1 MMKVVTLSS
10 AKGGSGK
17 SSLTLNI
24 SGRKGLKHRVL
35 VLDLDE
41 QKNTTSVLRETR
53 DLNTIY
59 DVLTHKVH
67 IKDAIKPS
75 RFKNV
80 DYIPASAKISTL
92 SVEKLAIKRLL
103 QDIYNEYDFVV
114 IDTPPSIKLTV
125 VQSAY
130 VASNLVMI
138 PTILDKFSS
147 ANLMVLF
154 NDIRKLNIKTEIKIV
169 PSMMVKNSKLHNNV
183 YDELKKFVDSK
194 EGIELT
200 RPLPNSIEISNQMM
214 ENKLIANSNK
224 VNKLKTA
231 LKKLIDEEV

>member
-1 MMKVVTLSS
+1 MVKTIVLSS

-214 ENKLIANSNK
+214 DNKLIANSNK